1 MIIELVDSD
10 FDEAQLH
17 KTSFVSKN
25 RKYIYHFGLIDY
37 AKKFQSLSAFAKM
50 KSKIGFIKDRPL
62 DAGAYE
68 AKFINFLK
76 KNVLIQQFD
85 KESSFNEIE

>member
-1 MIIELVDSD
+1 
-10 FDEAQLH
+10 
-17 KTSFVSKN
+17 
-25 RKYIYHFGLIDY
+25 
-37 AKKFQSLSAFAKM
+37 M
-50 KSKIGFIKDRPL
+50 KSKVRLIKDRPL

-68 AKFINFLK
+68 AKFIDFLK